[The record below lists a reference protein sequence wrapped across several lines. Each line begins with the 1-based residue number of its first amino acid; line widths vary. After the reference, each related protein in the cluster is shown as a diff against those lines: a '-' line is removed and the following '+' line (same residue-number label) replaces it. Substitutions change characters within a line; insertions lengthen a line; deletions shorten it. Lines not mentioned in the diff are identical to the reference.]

1 MKETKNLSKNSKP
14 PELYIAPCIC
24 IYRFITSD
32 EPRVPS
38 NMCVYYIWL
47 SSSEDL
53 YWNPSSSFRLIAFY
67 EHVSIFLWH
76 FHLTVQIIQKR
87 EPYSLTASNHFR
99 YFSTIFFAKIFFF
112 FCIHNYTEIGSWSS
126 SEVIFQRWKKNHL

>member
-1 MKETKNLSKNSKP
+1 
-14 PELYIAPCIC
+14 
-24 IYRFITSD
+24 
-32 EPRVPS
+32 VPS